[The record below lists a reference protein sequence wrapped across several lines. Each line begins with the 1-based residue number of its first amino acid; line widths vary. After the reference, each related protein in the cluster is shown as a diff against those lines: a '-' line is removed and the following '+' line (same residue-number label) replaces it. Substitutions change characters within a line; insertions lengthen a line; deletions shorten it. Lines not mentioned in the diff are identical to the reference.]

1 MRVGVTG
8 SRDWSEWAVIAE
20 ALIEAR
26 NSPPSAVPAMPVALG
41 RRMTLVHGA
50 CPMRN
55 KRSADA
61 IAAYYALRWNWT
73 VEPHPA
79 DWNGPCD
86 PSFGCRSGHRRKRR
100 NSSSDYCP
108 MAGHRRNQVVVDGG
122 MDLLLAFFQPG
133 APNKGTR
140 DCVDRAIAA
149 GLTEEQIRCYGDVP
163 SDLAK
168 YGVLERG
175 NR

>member
-1 MRVGVTG
+1 MTG
-8 SRDWSEWAVIAE
+8 SRDWSEWAVVAE

-26 NSPPSAVPAMPVALG
+26 DNPPPTVARAH

-55 KRSADA
+55 RRSADA

-79 DWNGPCD
+79 DWKVG
-86 PSFGCRSGHRRKRR
+86 KQ
-100 NSSSDYCP
+100 
-108 MAGHRRNQVVVDGG
+108 AGHWRNQHMVNLGA
-122 MDLLLAFFQPG
+122 DLLLAFFQAG

-149 GLTEEQIRCYGDVP
+149 GLTEIRCYGDVP
-163 SDLAK
+163 PDLAK
-168 YGVLERG
+168 YEYPKDGTDG
-175 NR
+175 